1 MTEKLKKAIN
11 LKWLICQGSLVA
23 LIFLITL
30 TGSNGVSAALLQP
43 KIQSA
48 AGIVVDAQ
56 TGQVILSK
64 NSRERLPIASISK
77 LIVIYMVQQ
86 KIQAGKLSSN
96 QEVHISSAIAQ
107 FSQNH
112 TVANVAMN
120 RTQGYSVLQLEE
132 AALLPSSNAAAMA
145 LAQLVSGSQ
154 QQYYKDAT
162 KLLTTWGIKHVQ
174 LYSASGLKGGDAD
187 LTNSHNTSQVT
198 DRLQNTLSAR
208 ETALIAQKL
217 VNNYPNILA
226 ITKLSQ
232 TQFPNLQGKNQP
244 IQNTDKLLG
253 TTNYAI
259 EGLKTGTTANNGVN
273 FVGYAKVNGRQVITV
288 TLNGPRNANFT
299 DTIAMLDT
307 VANETKVTKLAA
319 NTVVKVDNAKMPA
332 GKVALVAKPV
342 AIYSLKT
349 AASLKLV
356 NKLKLNVKQIT
367 APIAKGQNIASRRVV
382 LADSAENDY
391 LQALPTLKYQTKEKI
406 NQTNFLVTWYRAI
419 TK

>member
-1 MTEKLKKAIN
+1 MTG
-11 LKWLICQGSLVA
+11 LIL
-23 LIFLITL
+23 LITL
-30 TGSNGVSAALLQP
+30 VGSNGVSAALLQP

-64 NSRERLPIASISK
+64 NSQERLPIASISK

-86 KIQAGKLSSN
+86 KIQAGKLSSS
-96 QEVHISSAIAQ
+96 QEVHISNGLAQ

-120 RTQGYSVLQLEE
+120 TTQSYTVLQLEE

-154 QQYYKDAT
+154 QQYYKEAT
-162 KLLTTWGIKHVQ
+162 ELLAAWGIRHVQ
-174 LYSASGLKGGDAD
+174 LYSASGLRSGEAD
-187 LTNSHNTSQVT
+187 LTNLRSAPQTA
-198 DRLQNTLSAR
+198 DGLENTLSAR

-232 TQFPNLQGKNQP
+232 AQFPNLQGEDRP

-253 TTNYAI
+253 RTNYAI
-259 EGLKTGTTANNGVN
+259 EGLKTGTSANNGVN
-273 FVGYAKVNGRQVITV
+273 FVGYARVNGRQVITV
-288 TLNGPRNANFT
+288 TLNAPQDANFT
-299 DTIAMLDT
+299 DTLAMLDT
-307 VANETKVTKLAA
+307 VANETKVTDLTMHTA
-319 NTVVKVDNAKMPA
+319 VKIDNAKVAA
-332 GKVALVAKPV
+332 GEVALVTKPIAV
-342 AIYSLKT
+342 YSLKT
-349 AASLKLV
+349 AAPLKLIS
-356 NKLKLNVKQIT
+356 KLTMVTKQT
-367 APIAKGQNIASRRVV
+367 KAPIAKNQEIANRRLV
-382 LADSAENDY
+382 LADSAQNDY
-391 LQALPTLKYQTKEKI
+391 LQSLPVLKYQAKSKI
-406 NQTNFLVTWYRAI
+406 NQTNFLVTWYRKI